1 MNAELTTGENAK
13 AEAEQIDQVVQK
25 VRERLGRQSRILAT
39 YRLQF
44 TAGAFRF
51 SQARVIAD
59 YLAKLGVSHV
69 YSSPVLKSGA
79 GSTHGYD
86 VVDHTRLNDELGTD
100 EEYAEYVQALKDN
113 GLGQILDIVPNHM
126 SVAADANRW
135 WRDVLANGP
144 ASAYAH
150 YFDIDW
156 RPVKRELRNRVLLP
170 VLGELYGKTLEAGQL
185 PVVFDNGRF
194 YVQVYERRLPL
205 EVRTWVQILEPGIES
220 LAEKLGAE
228 SLPLLEL
235 QSIIRG
241 LQYLPSCDETL
252 PEKIEER
259 RREQVVLQ
267 ARLKRLIEESPEIR
281 LFIEENVAKINGE
294 PGKPESFELLDRLLE
309 SQVYRLV
316 LWKAGSDELN
326 YRRFFDVTELAAV
339 CTEHLDVFDATHRLP
354 FEMLL
359 RGDVDGFRID
369 HVDGLFDPTEYLWR
383 LQWTLLRLIARRKF
397 EQTQTGDS
405 ESVGRLEHAVLLRL
419 RGDLGGPD
427 PAGLFG
433 LPTDSRRDGHDVDP
447 SAGPH
452 SSKAKPLFVVV
463 EKILGADEPLP
474 PHWPVEGTTGY
485 DFLNLLNGLFVD
497 QEGLRKIERSWMRYV
512 DRDEDLRDI
521 IYHAKR
527 LILSAAMQSEV
538 ALLAHRL
545 DRLSNRHRSTRDY
558 TLQSIRSAIR
568 EIIASFA
575 VYRTYIRHGV
585 VSDRD
590 RRLVQIAA
598 AQARR
603 RNPAVDESVIQFVR
617 DVLLLEQPPD
627 LDERGIE
634 ERDFFIGR
642 FQQVSSPV
650 MAKGVEDTA
659 FYRYVPLVS
668 LEEVGGEP
676 AHAVPSVSEFHRQN
690 VARRQEWPSAML
702 ATSTH
707 DTKRSEDVRAR
718 LNILSE
724 IPGEWQKAV
733 SRWSR
738 VNKKFHRDVDGQPA
752 PSRNDEWL
760 FYQSLV
766 GAWPLTPPG
775 EEELGALVQRMQRYM
790 DKATREA
797 KLNTS
802 WISPNA
808 AYDEAVQ
815 AFVAEVLDSGN
826 ARFLGDFAAFHESI
840 VDSGLYN
847 SASQVVMKLTAPG
860 IPDVYQGQELWDF
873 SLVDPDNRRPVDYE
887 LRRRLLDEVHAS
899 AADETARQV
908 LCRELAG
915 HPRDARLKLLI
926 TTTLLK
932 LRSRQPELFLEG
944 EYIPLTVEGD
954 LADHVIAFARRV
966 HQSPDQSLVI
976 VAPRLIHRL
985 RGTEQRLPCGR
996 EFWGET
1002 QIVVGDALPSEI
1014 VNQFTGSRTS
1024 VTHGRIAVAEALEHF
1039 PVAALTAATIPWQ

>member
-1 MNAELTTGENAK
+1 MTLEPTKGDNARSEAEL
-13 AEAEQIDQVVQK
+13 IDAVVLK
-25 VRERLGRQSRILAT
+25 VRERLGRQDRILAT

-44 TAGAFRF
+44 TGANFRF

-100 EEYAEYVQALKDN
+100 EEYAEYVQALKTN

-170 VLGELYGKTLEAGQL
+170 VLGELYGKMLEAGQL
-185 PVVFDNGRF
+185 PIVFDNGRF

-205 EVRTWVQILEPGIES
+205 EIRTWVQVLEPGIDA
-220 LAEKLGAE
+220 LTEKLGAE

-235 QSIIRG
+235 QSILRG
-241 LQYLPSCDETL
+241 LQYLPSCEETL

-267 ARLKRLIEESPEIR
+267 ARLQRVVEESPEIR
-281 LFIEENVAKINGE
+281 LFIEENVATINGD
-294 PGKPESFELLDRLLE
+294 PGKPESFDLLDRLLE

-359 RGDVDGFRID
+359 RGDVNGFRID

-383 LQWTLLRLIARRKF
+383 LQWTLLRLIVRRQF
-397 EQTQTGDS
+397 EQAEAGDS
-405 ESVGRLEHAVLLRL
+405 ESLARLEHAVLLRL

-433 LPTDSRRDGHDVDP
+433 LSTESRGEDHG
-447 SAGPH
+447 AGPH
-452 SSKAKPLFVVV
+452 STKAKPLFVVV

-485 DFLNLLNGLFVD
+485 DFLNHLNGLFVD
-497 QEGLRKIERSWMRYV
+497 AEGLHKIERSWMRYI
-512 DRDEDLRDI
+512 DQEEDLRDI
-521 IYHAKR
+521 IYHTKR

-545 DRLSNRHRSTRDY
+545 DRLSNRHRITRDY

-575 VYRTYIRHGV
+575 VYRSYIRRGV
-585 VSDRD
+585 VSERD
-590 RRLVQIAA
+590 RRVVQLAA

-617 DVLLLEQPPD
+617 DVLLLEQPPV

-659 FYRYVPLVS
+659 FYRFVPLVS

-676 AHAVPSVSEFHRQN
+676 AHAVQSVSEFHRQN
-690 VARRQEWPSAML
+690 VARRQEWPNTML

-718 LNILSE
+718 INVLSE

-760 FYQSLV
+760 FYQSLL
-766 GAWPLTPPG
+766 GAWPVTPPG
-775 EEELGALVQRMQRYM
+775 EEELAALVDRLQRYM
-790 DKATREA
+790 QKATREA

-808 AYDEAVQ
+808 AYDDAVQ
-815 AFVAEVLDSGN
+815 AFVAEVLDSSN
-826 ARFLGDFAAFHESI
+826 ARFLGDFAAFHESVI
-840 VDSGLYN
+840 DSGLYN
-847 SASQVVMKLTAPG
+847 SASQVALKLAAPG

-887 LRRRLLDEVHAS
+887 LRRQLLGEVQATS
-899 AADETARQV
+899 GDGTARLA
-908 LCRELAG
+908 LCRALARG
-915 HPRDARLKLLI
+915 PRDPRLKLLI
-926 TTTLLK
+926 TTTLLT
-932 LRSRQPELFLEG
+932 LRSRQPDIFLGG
-944 EYIPLTVEGD
+944 EYIPLAVEGEF
-954 LADHVIAFARRV
+954 AEHVIAFARRAR
-966 HQSPDQSLVI
+966 QSPGQSLVVI
-976 VAPRLIHRL
+976 APRLIHRL
-985 RGTEQRLPCGR
+985 RGTEQRPPCGR

-1002 QIVVGDALPSEI
+1002 RVVVGDALPVEI
-1014 VNQFTGSRTS
+1014 VNQFTGARTT
-1024 VTHGRIAVAEALEHF
+1024 VTNGRIPVAEALEDF
-1039 PVAALTAATIPWQ
+1039 PVAALTAATLPWQ